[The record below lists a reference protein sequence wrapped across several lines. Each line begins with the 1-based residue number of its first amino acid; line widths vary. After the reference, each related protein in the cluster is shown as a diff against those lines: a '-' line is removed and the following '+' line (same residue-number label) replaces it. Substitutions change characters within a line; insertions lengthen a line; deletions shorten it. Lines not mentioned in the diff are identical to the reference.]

1 MPLEQGSSQEAISD
15 NIAELRNAGHS
26 EAQAVAIAEH
36 VAKDEAGAAG
46 IMYLAGDRVL
56 LLKRRQDAPNG
67 GTWSFPAG
75 KIEEGETPEQA
86 AVRESDEEIS
96 HKPDGDLRL
105 IQEQGGFSLFLHECE
120 QFIPLLDEESD
131 GYVWAGPDDLPAP
144 LHPGV
149 ADQIEMGR
157 AQAVAAD
164 AAAMDESARQFDLNG
179 WYEVK
184 NNPLSKV
191 GIFPYAGRQLP
202 GAPDP
207 NAIYQVYRPA
217 EELAD
222 PECIAS
228 FRLLPWIDEHVM
240 LGPEEK
246 GLLPA
251 ERKGVQGVIGEE
263 IYFDPDAFEAGGLLG
278 NIKVFSQSLAGLI
291 EAGKRELSCGYRCQ
305 YEWKSGVFNGQPYDL
320 IQRRIR
326 GNHLALVESGRM
338 GPEVSVLDGSALDQ
352 MTFTIEKGIDMAEEN
367 KDGGAK
373 SSMSLE
379 DVTAFIEGMGP
390 VVEFVKNLM
399 NGGGAAVTPAA
410 VDADPEKKDD
420 AEGEKEDDAEK
431 KDEGACMDAAVQ
443 AAVAKALAAKPQ
455 ITFKDV
461 MAEVTRRDALAKQL
475 SVHVGAFDHA
485 EMSEAEVAA
494 YGVQK
499 LGLKVPAGQE
509 AAALAGFLAA
519 KPAPS
524 SLATVAQDA
533 AGEGAGVVDR
543 YLKKEA

>member
-1 MPLEQGSSQEAISD
+1 M
-15 NIAELRNAGHS
+15 
-26 EAQAVAIAEH
+26 AIAEK
-36 VAKDEAGAAG
+36 VAHGEDAANAAG

-56 LLKRRQDAPNG
+56 LLKRLQDAPNG

-75 KIEEGETPEQA
+75 KVEEGETAEQA
-86 AVRESDEEIS
+86 AIRESDEEIS
-96 HKPDGDLRL
+96 HKPDGELRL
-105 IQEQGGFSLFLHECE
+105 LQEDGGFSLFLSKCD

-149 ADQIEMGR
+149 AEQIELGLSK
-157 AQAVAAD
+157 AVALD
-164 AAAMDESARQFDLNG
+164 AEGMDESARQFDMNG

-191 GIFPYAGRQLP
+191 GVFPYVGRQLP

-207 NAIYQVYRPA
+207 TAIYQVYRPA

-222 PECIAS
+222 PDCVAS

-240 LGPEEK
+240 LGPEDK
-246 GLLPA
+246 CLLPA
-251 ERKGVQGVIGEE
+251 ERKGVQGVIGED
-263 IYFDPDAFEAGGLLG
+263 IRFDPDVFEAGALLG

-326 GNHLALVESGRM
+326 GNHLASVESGRM

-352 MTFTIEKGIDMAEEN
+352 MTFTIEQGIDMAEEN
-367 KDGGAK
+367 VGGGE

-379 DVTAFIEGMGP
+379 DVTKFIKGMGP
-390 VVEFVKNLM
+390 LVEFVQGLM
-399 NGGGAAVTPAA
+399 SGQSAAVTPAA
-410 VDADPEKKDD
+410 VDEDAENKDGDDKGDKEDKGEKKDD
-420 AEGEKEDDAEK
+420 AAGMDEKI
-431 KDEGACMDAAVQ
+431 Q
-443 AAVAKALAAKPQ
+443 AAVAKVLSAKPS

-461 MAEVTRRDALAKQL
+461 VAEVSRRDALAKQL
-475 SVHVGAFDHA
+475 SVHVGTFDHA
-485 EMSEAEVAA
+485 DMSEAEVAA

-499 LGLKVPAGQE
+499 LGLKVAAGQE
-509 AAALAGFLAA
+509 AAALAGYLAA

-524 SLATVAQDA
+524 ATVTVAQDG
-533 AGEGAGVVDR
+533 AGEGAGVVTR
-543 YLKKEA
+543 YLSKEA